1 MKKLTFIFLG
11 CIFAIFLNVNSFAQT
26 TMSQEGQYIF
36 NSLGFYIGGVLVAF
50 MAAGFCMLESGL
62 VTTKS
67 VSTIAA
73 KNIGKFAICSLIF
86 FLVGYNLAYG
96 VPEGG
101 FMGSFSIW
109 TDTTDAETG
118 YSGYS
123 DWFFQTMFVC
133 ATASIVSGA
142 VAERIKIWPFFIF
155 AAIMAGVIY
164 PISMG
169 WQWGGGWLA
178 TSGFSDFA
186 GSTLVHACG
195 GAAALAGVIVLGA
208 REGRFGSRGEKKS
221 MQPFAA
227 SSIPLVTLGT
237 FLLWFGWFGF
247 NGFSQLAMG
256 TFDDVNAISKIA
268 VNTHLAGAAG
278 TVTGAALTRLIG
290 GKTDIVMML
299 NGALA
304 GLVAITAEPL
314 TPGPITAMIIGSIG
328 AVIMYYG
335 TKLLE
340 NLGLDDVVGA
350 IPVHMFAGI
359 FGTLVVPLTNSD
371 TSFGTQFVGVIS
383 VCVFSF
389 VLSWITFSTLKS
401 TIGLRI
407 SKAAEKQ
414 GTDKAEVAEVYGR
427 VQDRHRESAI
437 LDGRTYKK
445 QNQFTFLLHYGF

>member
-1 MKKLTFIFLG
+1 MRQLKKIISTIFLSFIILFNFSG
-11 CIFAIFLNVNSFAQT
+11 LVNAET
-26 TMSQEGQYIF
+26 TMSAEGQYIF
-36 NSLGFYIGGVLVAF
+36 NTLAFYIGAVLVAL

-73 KNIGKFAICSLIF
+73 KNVGKFAICSIVF
-86 FLVGYNLAYG
+86 FLFGYNLAYG
-96 VPEGG
+96 IPEGG
-101 FMGSFSIW
+101 FIGSFTIW
-109 TDTTDAETG
+109 TDNSNIDTG
-118 YSGYS
+118 YSDSS
-123 DWFFQTMFVC
+123 DWFFQAMFVC
-133 ATASIVSGA
+133 ATVSIVSGA

-155 AAIMAGVIY
+155 AALMGGFIY

-195 GAAALAGVIVLGA
+195 GVAALAGVIVLGA
-208 REGRFGSRGEKKS
+208 RDGRFGRKGEPKS
-221 MQPFAA
+221 LVPFAA

-256 TFDDVNAISKIA
+256 TFDDVTAISKIA

-278 TVTGAALTRLIG
+278 VITGAAITRLLDK
-290 GKTDIVMML
+290 KTDVVMML

-314 TPGPITAMIIGSIG
+314 NPTPGLAIVIGSFG
-328 AVIMYYG
+328 SLIMYFG
-335 TKLLE
+335 TKFLE
-340 NLGLDDVVGA
+340 KIRLDDVVGA

-359 FGTLVVPLTNSD
+359 FGTLIVPLSNAEA
-371 TSFGTQFVGVIS
+371 SFVSQFTGVIA
-383 VCVFSF
+383 VCSFSF
-389 VLSWITFSTLKS
+389 VLSYIIFKIMKMTV
-401 TIGLRI
+401 GLRI
-407 SKAAEKQ
+407 SKKAEKL
-414 GTDKAEVAEVYGR
+414 GTDVAEIGVRAY
-427 VQDRHRESAI
+427 AI
-437 LDGRTYKK
+437 RD
-445 QNQFTFLLHYGF
+445 

>member
-1 MKKLTFIFLG
+1 MKKFKKIISTISLSLIVLFSFGGL
-11 CIFAIFLNVNSFAQT
+11 VNAET
-26 TMSQEGQYIF
+26 TISAEGQYIF
-36 NSLGFYIGGVLVAF
+36 NTLAFYIGAVLVAL

-73 KNIGKFAICSLIF
+73 KNVGKFAICSIVF
-86 FLVGYNLAYG
+86 FLFGYNLAYG
-96 VPEGG
+96 IPEGG
-101 FMGSFSIW
+101 FIGSFTIW
-109 TDTTDAETG
+109 TDNSSVDTG
-118 YSGYS
+118 YSDSS
-123 DWFFQTMFVC
+123 DWFFQAMFVC

-155 AAIMAGVIY
+155 AALMGGFIY

-169 WQWGGGWLA
+169 WHWGGGWLA

-208 REGRFGSRGEKKS
+208 REGRFSKKGEPKS
-221 MQPFAA
+221 LVPFAA

-256 TFDDVNAISKIA
+256 TFDDVTAISKIA

-278 TVTGAALTRLIG
+278 VITGAAVTRLLDK
-290 GKTDIVMML
+290 KTDVIMML

-314 TPGPITAMIIGSIG
+314 NPTPGLAIVIGSFG
-328 AVIMYYG
+328 SLIMYFG
-335 TKLLE
+335 TKFLE
-340 NLGLDDVVGA
+340 KMRLDDVVGA

-359 FGTLVVPLTNSD
+359 FGTLIVPLSNTD
-371 TSFGTQFVGVIS
+371 TSFGTQFIGVIA
-383 VCVFSF
+383 VCSFSF
-389 VLSWITFSTLKS
+389 VLSYAIFKTMKVTV
-401 TIGLRI
+401 GLRI
-407 SKAAEKQ
+407 SKEAEKL
-414 GTDKAEVAEVYGR
+414 GTDVAEIGVRAY
-427 VQDRHRESAI
+427 AI
-437 LDGRTYKK
+437 RD
-445 QNQFTFLLHYGF
+445 

>member
-1 MKKLTFIFLG
+1 MKNLLKLLGLISFLL
-11 CIFAIFLNVNSFAQT
+11 FWNVNSFAET

-36 NSLGFYIGGVLVAF
+36 NSLGFYLGGVLVAF

-73 KNIGKFAICSLIF
+73 KNIGKFAICSIVF

-101 FMGSFSIW
+101 YIGSFSIW
-109 TDTTDAETG
+109 TDNSNTETG

-155 AAIMAGVIY
+155 AAVMAGLIY

-169 WQWGGGWLA
+169 WQWGGGWLS

-195 GAAALAGVIVLGA
+195 GSAALAGVIILGA
-208 REGRFGSRGEKKS
+208 REGRFGKKGEKKS
-221 MQPFAA
+221 MEPFAA

-314 TPGPITAMIIGSIG
+314 TPGPITAMVIGSIG

-335 TKLLE
+335 TKMLE
-340 NLGLDDVVGA
+340 SYKIDDVVGA

-359 FGTLVVPLTNSD
+359 FGTLVVPLTNAG
-371 TSFGTQFVGVIS
+371 TSFGTQLIGVLS
-383 VCVFSF
+383 VCIFSF
-389 VLSWITFSTLKS
+389 ILSWITFSALKA
-401 TIGLRI
+401 TVGLRI
-407 SKAAEKQ
+407 SKAAEKL
-414 GTDKAEVAEVYGR
+414 GTDKAEVGVTAYSIR
-427 VQDRHRESAI
+427 D
-437 LDGRTYKK
+437 
-445 QNQFTFLLHYGF
+445 

>member
-1 MKKLTFIFLG
+1 MIKLIKLALSAFMFFTILTG
-11 CIFAIFLNVNSFAQT
+11 TSFAET
-26 TMSQEGQYIF
+26 TMSAEGQYIF
-36 NSLGFYIGGVLVAF
+36 NSLAFYIGGVLVAF

-67 VSTIAA
+67 VSSIGA

-86 FLVGYNLAYG
+86 FLFGYNVAYG
-96 VPEGG
+96 IPEGG
-101 FMGSFSIW
+101 YIGSFSVW
-109 TDTTDAETG
+109 SDASSMGTG
-118 YSGYS
+118 YADSS

-133 ATASIVSGA
+133 ATVSIVSGA
-142 VAERIKIWPFFIF
+142 VAERIKIWPFFAF
-155 AAIMAGVIY
+155 AVIMSGFIY

-169 WQWGGGWLA
+169 WQWGGGWLSA
-178 TSGFSDFA
+178 AGFSDFA
-186 GSTLVHACG
+186 GSTIVHACG

-208 REGRFGSRGEKKS
+208 REGRFTSSGGKRV
-221 MQPFAA
+221 MVPFAA

-278 TVTGAALTRLIG
+278 TVTGAVVTRLIG

-314 TPGPITAMIIGSIG
+314 SPTPGLAIVIGSIG
-328 AVIMYYG
+328 ALIMYFG
-335 TKLLE
+335 TKMLE
-340 NLGLDDVVGA
+340 NFGIDDVVGA

-359 FGTLVVPLTNSD
+359 FGTLVVPISNEG
-371 TSFGTQFVGVIS
+371 TSFGTQFVGTIS

-389 VLSWITFSTLKS
+389 VLSYLVFLGLKA
-401 TIGLRI
+401 TVGLRI
-407 SKAAEKQ
+407 SKAAEKL
-414 GTDKAEVAEVYGR
+414 GTDKSEIGVTAY
-427 VQDRHRESAI
+427 AI
-437 LDGRTYKK
+437 RD
-445 QNQFTFLLHYGF
+445 

>member
-1 MKKLTFIFLG
+1 MINLIKKISLSIVILFSITGL
-11 CIFAIFLNVNSFAQT
+11 ASAET
-26 TMSQEGQYIF
+26 TISAEGQYIF
-36 NSLGFYIGGVLVAF
+36 NTLGFYLGGVLVAF
-50 MAAGFCMLESGL
+50 MAAGFCMLECGL

-73 KNIGKFAICSLIF
+73 KNIGKFAIASIVF
-86 FLVGYNLAYG
+86 FLCGYNLAYG
-96 VPEGG
+96 IPEGG
-101 FMGSFSIW
+101 YIGTFAIW
-109 TDTTDAETG
+109 SDASEIGTG
-118 YSGYS
+118 YSDYS
-123 DWFFQTMFVC
+123 DWFYQAMFVC
-133 ATASIVSGA
+133 ATVSIVSGA

-155 AAIMAGVIY
+155 SAIMAAFIY

-178 TSGFSDFA
+178 TAGFSDFA

-208 REGRFGSRGEKKS
+208 RAGRFGKKGETKS
-221 MQPFAA
+221 LVPFAA

-247 NGFSQLAMG
+247 NGFSQLAVG
-256 TFDDVNAISKIA
+256 TFDDVTAISKIA

-278 TVTGAALTRLIG
+278 TVTAALVTRLIG
-290 GKTDIVMML
+290 GKTDIIMML

-314 TPGPITAMIIGSIG
+314 NPSPILAMVIGSIG
-328 AVIMYYG
+328 AIIMYFG
-335 TKLLE
+335 TKFLE
-340 NLGLDDVVGA
+340 SKHIDDVVGA

-359 FGTLVVPLTNSD
+359 FGTMVVPISNPD
-371 TSFGTQFVGVIS
+371 TTFGTQFTGVLA

-389 VLSWITFSTLKS
+389 VLSYIVFRVLKE

-407 SKAAEKQ
+407 SAQAEKL
-414 GTDKAEVAEVYGR
+414 GTDVAEVGVKAY
-427 VQDRHRESAI
+427 AI
-437 LDGRTYKK
+437 RD
-445 QNQFTFLLHYGF
+445 

>member
-1 MKKLTFIFLG
+1 MIIFKKLFLG
-11 CIFAIFLNVNSFAQT
+11 T
-26 TMSQEGQYIF
+26 TILACLTQSANAETVISDEGQYIF
-36 NSLGFYIGGVLVAF
+36 NTLGFYLGGVLVAF

-86 FLVGYNLAYG
+86 LLFGYNMAYAI
-96 VPEGG
+96 PEGG
-101 FMGSFSIW
+101 YIGKFLMW
-109 TDTTDAETG
+109 TDSSELGTG
-118 YSGYS
+118 YADHS

-155 AAIMAGVIY
+155 AAIMAGFIY

-178 TSGFSDFA
+178 TAGFSDFA

-208 REGRFGSRGEKKS
+208 REGRFSSTGEKKS
-221 MQPFAA
+221 LVPFAA

-268 VNTHLAGAAG
+268 VNTHIAGAAG
-278 TVTGAALTRLIG
+278 TVAGAVITRLMG
-290 GKTDIVMML
+290 GKTDIIMML

-304 GLVAITAEPL
+304 GLVSITAEPL
-314 TPGPITAMIIGSIG
+314 MPSPLMALIIGSIG
-328 AVIMYYG
+328 GVIMYYG
-335 TKLLE
+335 THLL
-340 NLGLDDVVGA
+340 NSLKLDDVVGA

-359 FGTLVVPLTNSD
+359 WGTLIVPFSNSD
-371 TSFGTQFVGVIS
+371 ASYSIQLLGVVSICLFVFIVSYAVI
-383 VCVFSF
+383 F
-389 VLSWITFSTLKS
+389 IIKS
-401 TIGLRI
+401 TMGLRI
-407 SKAAEKQ
+407 SEEAEKL
-414 GTDKAEVAEVYGR
+414 GTDKAEVGVIAYSIR
-427 VQDRHRESAI
+427 D
-437 LDGRTYKK
+437 
-445 QNQFTFLLHYGF
+445 

>member
-1 MKKLTFIFLG
+1 MKNKISKLFLFT
-11 CIFAIFLNVNSFAQT
+11 IILALSTEQLFADT
-26 TMSQEGQYIF
+26 TVSDESQYIF
-36 NSLGFYIGGVLVAF
+36 NSLAFYIGGVLVAF

-73 KNIGKFAICSLIF
+73 KNIGKFAICSIIF
-86 FLVGYNLAYG
+86 FLFGYQMAYG
-96 VPEGG
+96 ISEGG
-101 FMGSFSIW
+101 YIGSFSMWSEGSKIG
-109 TDTTDAETG
+109 TG
-118 YSGYS
+118 YSDSS

-133 ATASIVSGA
+133 ATVSIVSGA

-155 AAIMAGVIY
+155 AILMSGFIY

-169 WQWGGGWLA
+169 WQWGGGWLNTA
-178 TSGFSDFA
+178 GFSDFA

-208 REGRFGSRGEKKS
+208 RAGRFTSKGGKRI
-221 MQPFAA
+221 MIPFAA
-227 SSIPLVTLGT
+227 SSIPLTTLGT

-247 NGFSQLAMG
+247 NGMSQLAMG
-256 TFDDVNAISKIA
+256 TFDDVTAISKIA

-278 TVTGAALTRLIG
+278 TFAGAAVSRLMG
-290 GKTDIVMML
+290 GKTDVIMML

-314 TPGPITAMIIGSIG
+314 TPSPMTAIFIG
-328 AVIMYYG
+328 AIGAIIMYFG
-335 TKLLE
+335 TKMLE

-359 FGTLVVPLTNSD
+359 FGTLVVPLTNSE
-371 TSFGTQFVGVIS
+371 TSFGTQFLGTIS
-383 VCVFSF
+383 VVFFSF
-389 VLSWITFSTLKS
+389 VLSYGVFYALKS

-407 SKAAEKQ
+407 SKEAERL
-414 GTDKAEVAEVYGR
+414 GTDKAEIGVVAYSIR
-427 VQDRHRESAI
+427 D
-437 LDGRTYKK
+437 
-445 QNQFTFLLHYGF
+445 

>member
-1 MKKLTFIFLG
+1 MKKVVFLTLSSLIF
-11 CIFAIFLNVNSFAQT
+11 FLSLTNLSFAET
-26 TMSQEGQYIF
+26 TMSAEGQYIF

-67 VSTIAA
+67 VSSIAA
-73 KNIGKFAICSLIF
+73 KNIGKFAIGSIVF
-86 FLVGYNLAYG
+86 FLVGYNLAYDI
-96 VPEGG
+96 PKGG
-101 FMGSFSIW
+101 YIGSLSIW
-109 TDTTDAETG
+109 TDNSNIETG

-123 DWFFQTMFVC
+123 DWFYQTMFVC
-133 ATASIVSGA
+133 ATVSIVSGA
-142 VAERIKIWPFFIF
+142 VAERIKIWPFFFF
-155 AAIMAGVIY
+155 AAIMAGFIY

-169 WQWGGGWLA
+169 WQWGGGWLSVA
-178 TSGFSDFA
+178 GFSDFA

-208 REGRFGSRGEKKS
+208 REGRFGVKGEKKS
-221 MQPFAA
+221 MVPFAA

-256 TFDDVNAISKIA
+256 TFDDVNAIAKIA

-278 TVTGAALTRLIG
+278 VVTGAALTRLIG
-290 GKTDIVMML
+290 GKTDIIMML

-314 TPGPITAMIIGSIG
+314 TPTPIIAMVIGSVG

-340 NLGLDDVVGA
+340 HLRLDDVVGA
-350 IPVHMFAGI
+350 IPVHLFAGI
-359 FGTLVVPLTNSD
+359 FGTLVVPFTNLD
-371 TSFGTQFVGVIS
+371 TSFGTQLLGVIA
-383 VCVFSF
+383 VCTFSF
-389 VLSWITFSTLKS
+389 VFSYAVFRIMKET
-401 TIGLRI
+401 TGLRI
-407 SKAAEKQ
+407 SKAAEKL
-414 GTDKAEVAEVYGR
+414 GTDKAEIGVAAYSIR
-427 VQDRHRESAI
+427 D
-437 LDGRTYKK
+437 
-445 QNQFTFLLHYGF
+445 

>member
-1 MKKLTFIFLG
+1 MKKLTFILLG
-11 CIFAIFLNVNSFAQT
+11 CISALLISSQSFAET

-36 NSLGFYIGGVLVAF
+36 NSLGFYLGGVLVAF

-73 KNIGKFAICSLIF
+73 KNIGKFAICSIIF

-101 FMGSFSIW
+101 YVGSFTIW
-109 TDTTDAETG
+109 SDSTNAETG

-155 AAIMAGVIY
+155 AAVMAGIIY

-169 WQWGGGWLA
+169 WQWGGGWLSA
-178 TSGFSDFA
+178 AGFSDFA

-195 GAAALAGVIVLGA
+195 GAAALAGVIVLGP
-208 REGRFGSRGEKKS
+208 RSGRFSSLGGKRV
-221 MQPFAA
+221 MVPFAA

-278 TVTGAALTRLIG
+278 TVTGAAITRLLG

-328 AVIMYYG
+328 AVIMYFG
-335 TKLLE
+335 TKMLE
-340 NLGLDDVVGA
+340 GFGIDDVVGA

-359 FGTLVVPLTNSD
+359 FGTLVVPFTNTD
-371 TSFGTQFVGVIS
+371 TSLGTQFVGTLS
-383 VCVFSF
+383 VVLFSF
-389 VLSWITFSTLKS
+389 VLSYLVFMAMKV

-407 SKAAEKQ
+407 SKAAEKL
-414 GTDKAEVAEVYGR
+414 GTDKAEVGVIAYSIR
-427 VQDRHRESAI
+427 D
-437 LDGRTYKK
+437 
-445 QNQFTFLLHYGF
+445 

>member
-1 MKKLTFIFLG
+1 MKKQLLNLLTGI
-11 CIFAIFLNVNSFAQT
+11 IVFASMTGSVFAET
-26 TMSQEGQYIF
+26 TMSEEGQYIF
-36 NSLGFYIGGVLVAF
+36 NSLAFYIGGVLVAF

-73 KNIGKFAICSLIF
+73 KNIGKFAIASLIF
-86 FLVGYNLAYG
+86 FLFGYNLAYG
-96 VPEGG
+96 ISEGG
-101 FMGSFSIW
+101 YMGSFSIW
-109 TDTTDAETG
+109 SDKSSVGVG
-118 YSGYS
+118 YSDSS

-133 ATASIVSGA
+133 ATVSIVSRA
-142 VAERIKIWPFFIF
+142 VAERIKIWPFFVF
-155 AAIMAGVIY
+155 AVAMAGIIY

-169 WQWGGGWLA
+169 WQWGGGWLSTA
-178 TSGFSDFA
+178 GFSDFA
-186 GSTLVHACG
+186 GSTIVHACG

-208 REGRFGSRGEKKS
+208 RAGRFTSKGGKRV
-221 MQPFAA
+221 MVPFAA
-227 SSIPLVTLGT
+227 SSIPLTTLGT

-278 TVTGAALTRLIG
+278 TVVGAAVSRLIG
-290 GKTDIVMML
+290 GKTDVIMML

-314 TPGPITAMIIGSIG
+314 TPSPMLAIFIG
-328 AVIMYYG
+328 AVGSIIMYFG
-335 TKLLE
+335 TKMLE

-359 FGTLVVPLTNSD
+359 FGTLVVPLSNGG
-371 TSFGTQFVGVIS
+371 TSFGTQVIGTVS
-383 VCVFSF
+383 VVVFSF
-389 VLSWITFSTLKS
+389 ILSYAVFTALKS

-407 SKAAEKQ
+407 SKEAEKL
-414 GTDKAEVAEVYGR
+414 GTDKAEIGVVAYSIR
-427 VQDRHRESAI
+427 D
-437 LDGRTYKK
+437 
-445 QNQFTFLLHYGF
+445 

>member
-1 MKKLTFIFLG
+1 MKKILLTFLSCFFTLG
-11 CIFAIFLNVNSFAQT
+11 LIGSTSAET

-86 FLVGYNLAYG
+86 FLVGYNVAYG

-101 FMGSFSIW
+101 YIGSFSIW
-109 TDTTDAETG
+109 TDTTNTETG

-142 VAERIKIWPFFIF
+142 VAERIKIWPFFVF

-169 WQWGGGWLA
+169 WQWGGGWLSTA
-178 TSGFSDFA
+178 GFSDFA

-208 REGRFGSRGEKKS
+208 RSGRFSSQGGKRI
-221 MQPFAA
+221 MVPFAA

-278 TVTGAALTRLIG
+278 TFTGAAITRLIG

-314 TPGPITAMIIGSIG
+314 TPGPITAMLIGSVG
-328 AVIMYYG
+328 AVIMYFG
-335 TKLLE
+335 TKMLE
-340 NLGLDDVVGA
+340 NFGLDDVVGA

-359 FGTLVVPLTNSD
+359 FGTLIVPLTNND
-371 TSFGTQFVGVIS
+371 TSFGTQIIGVLS
-383 VCVFSF
+383 VCTFSF
-389 VLSWITFSTLKS
+389 VLSWVTFTALKS

-407 SKAAEKQ
+407 SKAAEKL
-414 GTDKAEVAEVYGR
+414 GTDKAEIGVTAYSIR
-427 VQDRHRESAI
+427 D
-437 LDGRTYKK
+437 
-445 QNQFTFLLHYGF
+445 